1 MALLTQAQHREQL
14 REAFLRTLAASPS
27 VAFPLPELSR
37 RARAS
42 RSVDAPFDDAD
53 ALDSLALLQGLDLVK
68 PVRRPLSGL
77 SDWQITSAGVLF
89 VEQNYA

>member
-1 MALLTQAQHREQL
+1 MLTQAQHREQL
-14 REAFLRTLAASPS
+14 RETFLRTLAAAPAI
-27 VAFPLPELSR
+27 AFPRDELAR

-42 RSVDAPFDDAD
+42 HSVDAPFDDAD
-53 ALDSLALLQGLDLVK
+53 ALEALALLQGLDLVK

-89 VEQNYA
+89 AEQNYA